1 MSAMMI
7 FSHTPAWV
15 WGLLVALLL
24 LGLSQTRQRQ
34 VAPWRLWLLP
44 AALSLW
50 GLWSMRGNFQAVPLA
65 LPVWALCAGG
75 AAHAVSSRQAAP
87 GVRWLADAGRW
98 QLPGS
103 WLPLVVI
110 VLIFCTRYASTVASV
125 IVPGFGS
132 LWKAQLPLM
141 ALLGGA
147 CGLLWGRS
155 LQVLWVRTRARV
167 GVQAQVQA

>member
-1 MSAMMI
+1 
-7 FSHTPAWV
+7 
-15 WGLLVALLL
+15 
-24 LGLSQTRQRQ
+24 
-34 VAPWRLWLLP
+34 
-44 AALSLW
+44 
-50 GLWSMRGNFQAVPLA
+50 MRGSFQAVPMA

-75 AAHAVSSRQAAP
+75 AAHAVGSRGAAP